1 MSNTTATPIVEIK
14 DVWREYTT
22 PDGGT
27 FTAIKDVNLVITDVT
42 GKGEM
47 RAVLG
52 PSGCGK
58 STMLNM
64 IAGLDKPTRGTVK
77 VDGKIVE
84 GPGPDR
90 GMVFQSYSSMPWLTV
105 LDNVAYGLKL
115 RGMGREE
122 REALAMTFIKRVGL
136 EVHAHKYPT
145 DLSGGQ
151 KQRVAIART
160 LACSPRIIIMDEPFG
175 ALDVQIRLEMQNMM
189 LAISEDLQPTILF
202 VTHDIDEA
210 VYLSDRVYVFSSG
223 PGTIIHELP
232 IELGHPRTPE
242 VKQSARFRKYELE
255 LLDVLHQQ
263 SKPATTA

>member
-1 MSNTTATPIVEIK
+1 MTTEQTADTPIVEIK
-14 DVWREYTT
+14 DVWREYPS
-22 PDGGT
+22 PDGKT
-27 FTAIKDVNLVITDVT
+27 FTVLKDLNLTITDIA

-64 IAGLDKPTRGTVK
+64 IAGLDMPTRGTVK

-84 GPGPDR
+84 GPGPER
-90 GMVFQSYSSMPWLTV
+90 GMVFQSYSSMPWLSV

-115 RGMGREE
+115 RGMARAEREE
-122 REALAMTFIKRVGL
+122 LAMKFIKRVGL
-136 EVHAHKYPT
+136 EVHAQKYPT

-160 LACSPRIIIMDEPFG
+160 LACSPRIILMDEPFG

-189 LAISEDLQPTILF
+189 LDIAEDLQPTILF

-210 VYLSDRVYVFSSG
+210 VYLSDRVYVFSSN
-223 PGTIIHELP
+223 PGTIAHEVA
-232 IELGHPRTPE
+232 IELGHPRTPAI
-242 VKQSARFRKYELE
+242 KQSARFRKHEIDLLE
-255 LLDVLHQQ
+255 ILHQQ
-263 SKPATTA
+263 SKTA